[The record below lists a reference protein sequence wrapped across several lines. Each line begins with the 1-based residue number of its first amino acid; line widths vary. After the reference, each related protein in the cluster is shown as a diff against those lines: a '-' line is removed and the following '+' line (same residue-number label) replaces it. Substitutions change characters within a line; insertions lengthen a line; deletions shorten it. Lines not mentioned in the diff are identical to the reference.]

1 MWDSASWELN
11 YDSELFTSF
20 SSYVNIVALFI
31 IVFKMTWNTR
41 RCGFRFIN
49 GWRLIYS
56 WPWFVRN
63 WYLLSLSF
71 CYDFEHVLSF
81 RGSQEKAYL
90 PTNYDTFGFISGP
103 NVFSKLVQ
111 CLLSSFQTIFPIW
124 LYNLCRVCALFEWRR
139 MSPMGVKTC
148 RNSCPSFLIL
158 LAVLSA
164 ILLCISRRTFGAGLK
179 EGCTPNEGRKLVLPV
194 INTLEWRLCLEWC
207 DGVQSPC
214 PCGRLPPKTP
224 EPITLRRCVWEQN
237 ASVPQPLVSEPM
249 GSGSCSG
256 AAFETGCLEFHSES
270 LPQTALSADGLW
282 DFFSQCQYTQ
292 TFSQKESG
300 SVTSRH
306 FFIVPYLS

>member
-49 GWRLIYS
+49 GRRLIYS
-56 WPWFVRN
+56 WPWLVRN

-111 CLLSSFQTIFPIW
+111 CLLSSF
-124 LYNLCRVCALFEWRR
+124 
-139 MSPMGVKTC
+139 K
-148 RNSCPSFLIL
+148 PSFQYGFKICVVCVRYLNGGECL
-158 LAVLSA
+158 QWVW
-164 ILLCISRRTFGAGLK
+164 
-179 EGCTPNEGRKLVLPV
+179 KLVETVAPHFSFSSQYFRQFCSAS
-194 INTLEWRLCLEWC
+194 LEGHLER
-207 DGVQSPC
+207 G
-214 PCGRLPPKTP
+214 
-224 EPITLRRCVWEQN
+224 
-237 ASVPQPLVSEPM
+237 
-249 GSGSCSG
+249 
-256 AAFETGCLEFHSES
+256 
-270 LPQTALSADGLW
+270 
-282 DFFSQCQYTQ
+282 
-292 TFSQKESG
+292 
-300 SVTSRH
+300 
-306 FFIVPYLS
+306 

>member
-49 GWRLIYS
+49 GRRLIYS
-56 WPWFVRN
+56 WPWLVRN

-124 LYNLCRVCALFEWRR
+124 LYNLCCVCALFEWRR

-158 LAVLSA
+158 LAVLLA

-179 EGCTPNEGRKLVLPV
+179 EGCTPNEGRKLVLPCDKHLGMK
-194 INTLEWRLCLEWC
+194 TLPRVVWWRSEPVPLR
-207 DGVQSPC
+207 QI
-214 PCGRLPPKTP
+214 TP
-224 EPITLRRCVWEQN
+224 EDPRAHHAEAVCLRAERVRPPAPCKRTHGQRVLQRRCLWNGLPGIPLGEL
-237 ASVPQPLVSEPM
+237 ASDS
-249 GSGSCSG
+249 S
-256 AAFETGCLEFHSES
+256 
-270 LPQTALSADGLW
+270 
-282 DFFSQCQYTQ
+282 
-292 TFSQKESG
+292 
-300 SVTSRH
+300 
-306 FFIVPYLS
+306 